1 MDMEVKEAA
10 YERKAKMP
18 KYEPTTENVEMEDCI
33 DATHYLELI
42 REVDANLQAGS
53 ISEEEAKF
61 LKLCATRWIKFH
73 YSKVAQFYA
82 VKASPVVQRHLER
95 STMVLIDKDKKFE
108 NAVLDAREYF
118 EKVLKRYVT
127 EHSRDLY
134 THIDI
139 VKSNMVDEEALAK
152 LGSEPPAPPPPPLK
166 GGHRQAG
173 RRIRQGRKK
182 FDKKA

>member
-1 MDMEVKEAA
+1 MDLEVKEAVLKH
-10 YERKAKMP
+10 ELRVP
-18 KYEPTTENVEMEDCI
+18 KYEPTDENVDLEDCI

-42 REVDANLQAGS
+42 REINANLENGS

-61 LKLCATRWIKFH
+61 LKLCATRWIKFK
-73 YSKVAQFYA
+73 YAKVAQWYA
-82 VKASPVVQRHLER
+82 TKASPAMQRHLER
-95 STMVLIDKDKKFE
+95 STMVLVDVGKKFE

-139 VKSNMVDEEALAK
+139 VKSGMVDEEALARLK
-152 LGSEPPAPPPPPLK
+152 DAPPAPPPPPLK

-173 RRIRQGRKK
+173 RRIRQGQKK
-182 FDKKA
+182 V